1 MKKENVNLK
10 RKEDMADNSKS
21 KRQAAQDAI
30 LAEVIID
37 ELEKFKES
45 NDLINRSIG
54 KLLNQYSDVN
64 AFIAMMNKRDNSLAE
79 ILRTVLL
86 TQERYVKLLDM
97 SMTVANELKEIKE
110 QGIGIEPDTIK
121 NIIHEVNK
129 ANKPVRIYIIL
140 LTYGMIAAFGIL
152 MIISICG

>member
-30 LAEVIID
+30 LAEIVIS

-54 KLLNQYSDVN
+54 KLLNQHSDVN
-64 AFIAMMNKRDNSLAE
+64 ALMAIIDKRDNSLAE

-86 TQERYVKLLDM
+86 TQERYAKLLDM

-110 QGIGIEPDTIK
+110 QGIGIESDTIDK
-121 NIIHEVNK
+121 LIHAVNS
-129 ANKPVRIYIIL
+129 ANRPIRIYIIL
-140 LTYGMIAAFGIL
+140 LTYGVIAAFGIL
-152 MIISICG
+152 FLIGFIL